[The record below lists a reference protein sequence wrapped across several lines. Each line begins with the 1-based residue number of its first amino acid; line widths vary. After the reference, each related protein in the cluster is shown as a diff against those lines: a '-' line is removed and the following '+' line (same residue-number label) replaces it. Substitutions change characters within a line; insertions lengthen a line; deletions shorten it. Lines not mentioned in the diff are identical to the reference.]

1 MTKLGS
7 HSTCLSFSLTMSIS
21 IPFGFI
27 HIIIFV
33 WLDTFLDSDLKKNY
47 YLDKT
52 VNHYTANIEHITQEL

>member
-1 MTKLGS
+1 M
-7 HSTCLSFSLTMSIS
+7 
-21 IPFGFI
+21 